1 MASENTTGRLGT
13 RPLSLSLSLGQQP
26 FYSGLTA
33 AVWAHIPPRA
43 HSPVGFLSQGNFAI
57 HVWEHTWTSG
67 STSTLFLDTQPFS
80 GHTAPL

>member
-43 HSPVGFLSQGNFAI
+43 HSPVGFLSQGNVVI
-57 HVWEHTWTSG
+57 GVWKHAWTSRN
-67 STSTLFLDTQPFS
+67 TSTLILGKQSLDT
-80 GHTAPL
+80 